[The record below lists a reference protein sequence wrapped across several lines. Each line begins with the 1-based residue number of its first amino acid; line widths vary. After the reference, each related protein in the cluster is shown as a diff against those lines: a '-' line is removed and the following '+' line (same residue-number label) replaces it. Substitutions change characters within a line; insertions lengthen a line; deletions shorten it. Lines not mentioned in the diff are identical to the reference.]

1 MITSMNLDDTSDKL
15 SGISNLIDKEINSQD
30 KLYKPDFSQRTGRE
44 LLAYYLQSKF
54 KQVVAFDRKAAVPI
68 FSEIKPDFIQ
78 KFSKRLITNPNKRIL
93 ISITGESASGKSTIC
108 RRIQR
113 VAIKL
118 NMPVSIFT
126 TDNYFNDISEQIKQ
140 YGTFDN
146 LRDNGFDVDSPN
158 NFQLGLLQSDLE
170 KVSAGE
176 DIYSP
181 EYLPNGT
188 GVSVPNS
195 KFVKADKVVVVE
207 GMASM
212 FIENKELFD
221 AKVYVETDDDVRK
234 GWFLARAL
242 NERNQDMANAK
253 KHWEYIVD
261 AGNKYIKPHRDE
273 ADIII
278 NGLAGLDYFTMILEY
293 IYTITNNFQ

>member
-1 MITSMNLDDTSDKL
+1 MNIDDQNKID
-15 SGISNLIDKEINSQD
+15 GISDLIDKEIHSQD
-30 KLYKPDFSQRTGRE
+30 KLYKPDFNQRTGRE

-54 KQVVAFDRKAAVPI
+54 KQVLAFDRKAAVPI
-68 FSEIKPDFIQ
+68 FAEVKNDFIQ
-78 KFSKRLITNPNKRIL
+78 RFSKRLVNNPRKRIL

-108 RRIQR
+108 RRIQE

-126 TDNYFNDISEQIKQ
+126 TDNYFNDISALIKQ
-140 YGTFDN
+140 YVTFDN

-158 NFQLGLLQSDLE
+158 NFQLELLQQDLE
-170 KVSAGE
+170 KISSGE

-188 GVSVPNS
+188 GISVPRS
-195 KFVKADKVVVVE
+195 KLVKSNKVVVVE

-212 FIENKELFD
+212 FIQNTELFD
-221 AKVYVETDDDVRK
+221 AKIYVETDDEVRK
-234 GWFLARAL
+234 GWFLARAV
-242 NERNQDMANAK
+242 NERNQDMDNAK
-253 KHWEYIVD
+253 KHWKYIVE
-261 AGNKYIKPHRDE
+261 AGDKYIKPIKKDC
-273 ADIII
+273 DIII
-278 NGLAGLDYFTMILEY
+278 NGLSGLDYFTIILEY

>member
-1 MITSMNLDDTSDKL
+1 MTIDDQHKIE
-15 SGISNLIDKEINSQD
+15 GISDLIDKEIHSQD
-30 KLYKPDFSQRTGRE
+30 KLYKPDFNQRTGRE

-54 KQVVAFDRKAAVPI
+54 KQVLAFDRKAAVPI
-68 FSEIKPDFIQ
+68 FSEVKPDFIQ
-78 KFSKRLITNPNKRIL
+78 KFSKRLVNNPRKRIL

-108 RRIQR
+108 RRIQE

-126 TDNYFNDISEQIKQ
+126 TDNYFNDISALIKNF
-140 YGTFDN
+140 GTFDN

-158 NFQLGLLQSDLE
+158 NFQLDLLQSDLE
-170 KVSAGE
+170 KISEGE

-188 GVSVPNS
+188 GISVPNS
-195 KFVKADKVVVVE
+195 KLVKANKVVVVE

-212 FIENKELFD
+212 FIDNTDLFD
-221 AKVYVETDDDVRK
+221 AKVYVETEDEVRK

-242 NERNQDMANAK
+242 NERNQDMENAK
-253 KHWEYIVD
+253 KHWNYIVD
-261 AGNKYIKPHRDE
+261 AGNKYIKPIRND

-278 NGLAGLDYFTMILEY
+278 NGLSGLDYFTIILEY

>member
-1 MITSMNLDDTSDKL
+1 MNIDDKSKID
-15 SGISNLIDKEINSQD
+15 GISELIDKEIHSHD
-30 KLYKPDFSQRTGRE
+30 KLYKPDFNQRTGRE

-54 KQVVAFDRKAAVPI
+54 KQVLAFDKKAAVPI
-68 FSEIKPDFIQ
+68 FSEIKSDFIQ
-78 KFSKRLITNPNKRIL
+78 KFSKRLVTNPHKRIL

-108 RRIQR
+108 RRIQE

-126 TDNYFNDISEQIKQ
+126 TDNYFNDISELIKK
-140 YGTFDN
+140 YETFDN
-146 LRDNGFDVDSPN
+146 LRDNGFDVDSPE
-158 NFQLGLLQSDLE
+158 NFQLELLSSDLSKISE
-170 KVSAGE
+170 GF

-188 GVSVPNS
+188 GISVPHS
-195 KFVKADKVVVVE
+195 KLVKSNKVVVVE

-212 FIENKELFD
+212 FIDNTDLFD
-221 AKVYVETDDDVRK
+221 AKIYVETVDEVRK

-242 NERNQDMANAK
+242 NERNQDLENAK
-253 KHWEYIVD
+253 KHWNYIVD
-261 AGNKYIKPHRDE
+261 AGNKYIKPIRKDC
-273 ADIII
+273 DIVI
-278 NGLAGLDYFTMILEY
+278 NGLSGLDYFTIILEY

>member
-1 MITSMNLDDTSDKL
+1 MNIDDKDKID
-15 SGISNLIDKEINSQD
+15 GIYNLIDKEIHSQD

-54 KQVVAFDRKAAVPI
+54 KQVLAFDRKAAVPI
-68 FSEIKPDFIQ
+68 FAEVKPDFIQ
-78 KFSKRLITNPNKRIL
+78 KFSRRLVNNPNKKIL

-108 RRIQR
+108 RRIQQ

-126 TDNYFNDISEQIKQ
+126 TDNYFNDISEKIKE

-158 NFQLGLLQSDLE
+158 NFQLELLQKDLE
-170 KVSAGE
+170 KISSGE
-176 DIYSP
+176 DIFSP

-188 GVSVPNS
+188 GISVPNS
-195 KFVKADKVVVVE
+195 KPVKANKVVVVE

-212 FIENKELFD
+212 FIENTDLFD
-221 AKVYVETDDDVRK
+221 AKIYVETDDDVRK

-253 KHWEYIVD
+253 KHWDYIVN
-261 AGNKYIKPHRDE
+261 AGEKYIKPLRND
-273 ADIII
+273 ADIIL
-278 NGLAGLDYFTMILEY
+278 NGISGLDYFTIILEY

>member
-1 MITSMNLDDTSDKL
+1 MTIDDQHKIE
-15 SGISNLIDKEINSQD
+15 GISDLIDKEIHSQD
-30 KLYKPDFSQRTGRE
+30 KLYKPDFNQRTGRE

-54 KQVVAFDRKAAVPI
+54 KQVLAFDRKAAVPI
-68 FSEIKPDFIQ
+68 FAEVKPDFIQ
-78 KFSKRLITNPNKRIL
+78 KFSKRLVNNPRKRIL

-108 RRIQR
+108 RRIQE

-126 TDNYFNDISEQIKQ
+126 TDNYFNDISALIKKF
-140 YGTFDN
+140 GTFDN

-158 NFQLGLLQSDLE
+158 NFQLELLQSDLE
-170 KVSAGE
+170 KISEGE

-195 KFVKADKVVVVE
+195 KLVKANKVVVVE

-212 FIENKELFD
+212 FINNTDLFD
-221 AKVYVETDDDVRK
+221 AKVYVETEDEVRK

-242 NERNQDMANAK
+242 NERNQDMENAK
-253 KHWEYIVD
+253 KHWNYIVE
-261 AGNKYIKPHRDE
+261 AGNKYIKPIRND

-278 NGLAGLDYFTMILEY
+278 NGLSGLDYFTIILEY

>member
-1 MITSMNLDDTSDKL
+1 MNTDDKSKID
-15 SGISNLIDKEINSQD
+15 GISDLIDKEIHSND
-30 KLYKPDFSQRTGRE
+30 KLYKPDFNQRTGRE

-54 KQVVAFDRKAAVPI
+54 KQVLAFDRKAAVPI
-68 FSEIKPDFIQ
+68 FSEVKSDFIQ
-78 KFSKRLITNPNKRIL
+78 KFSKRLVNNPKKRIL

-108 RRIQR
+108 RRIQE

-126 TDNYFNDISEQIKQ
+126 TDNYFNDISALIKQ
-140 YGTFDN
+140 YVTFDN

-158 NFQLGLLQSDLE
+158 NFQLGLLQEDLE
-170 KVSAGE
+170 KISSGE

-188 GVSVPNS
+188 GISVPHS
-195 KFVKADKVVVVE
+195 KPVKSNKVVVVE

-212 FIENKELFD
+212 FIENTDLFD
-221 AKVYVETDDDVRK
+221 AKIYVETDDEVRK
-234 GWFLARAL
+234 GWFLARAV
-242 NERNQDMANAK
+242 NERNQDMENAK
-253 KHWEYIVD
+253 KHWKYIVD
-261 AGNKYIKPHRDE
+261 AGNKYIKPLRQDC
-273 ADIII
+273 DIII
-278 NGLAGLDYFTMILEY
+278 NGLSGLDYFTIILEY

>member
-1 MITSMNLDDTSDKL
+1 MNTDDQSKID
-15 SGISNLIDKEINSQD
+15 GISDLIDKEIHSHD
-30 KLYKPDFSQRTGRE
+30 KLYKPDFNQRTGRE

-54 KQVVAFDRKAAVPI
+54 KQVLAFDKKAAVPI
-68 FSEIKPDFIQ
+68 FAEVKNDFIQ
-78 KFSKRLITNPNKRIL
+78 KFSKRLVNNPRKRIL

-108 RRIQR
+108 RRIQE

-126 TDNYFNDISEQIKQ
+126 TDNYFNDISELIKQ
-140 YGTFDN
+140 YVTFDN

-158 NFQLGLLQSDLE
+158 NFQLGLLQEDLE
-170 KVSAGE
+170 KISSGE

-188 GVSVPNS
+188 GVSVPHS
-195 KFVKADKVVVVE
+195 KQVKSNKVVVVE

-212 FIENKELFD
+212 FIENTDLFD
-221 AKVYVETDDDVRK
+221 AKIYVETDDEVRK
-234 GWFLARAL
+234 GWFLARAV
-242 NERNQDMANAK
+242 NERNQDMDNAK
-253 KHWEYIVD
+253 KHWNYIVD
-261 AGNKYIKPHRDE
+261 AGNKYIKPIKKDC
-273 ADIII
+273 DIII
-278 NGLAGLDYFTMILEY
+278 NGLSGLDYFTIILEY

>member
-1 MITSMNLDDTSDKL
+1 MNIDDQNKID
-15 SGISNLIDKEINSQD
+15 GISDLIDKEIHSQD
-30 KLYKPDFSQRTGRE
+30 KLYKPDFNQRTGRE

-54 KQVVAFDRKAAVPI
+54 KQVLAFDRKAAVPI
-68 FSEIKPDFIQ
+68 FAEVKNDFIQ
-78 KFSKRLITNPNKRIL
+78 RFSKRLVNNPRKRIL

-108 RRIQR
+108 RRIQE

-126 TDNYFNDISEQIKQ
+126 TDNYFNDISALIKQ
-140 YGTFDN
+140 YVTFDN

-158 NFQLGLLQSDLE
+158 NFQLELLQQDLE
-170 KVSAGE
+170 KISSGE

-188 GVSVPNS
+188 GISVPRS
-195 KFVKADKVVVVE
+195 KLVKSNKVVVVE

-212 FIENKELFD
+212 FIQNTELFD
-221 AKVYVETDDDVRK
+221 AKIYVETDDEVRK
-234 GWFLARAL
+234 GWFLARAV
-242 NERNQDMANAK
+242 NERNQDMENAK
-253 KHWEYIVD
+253 KHWKYIVD
-261 AGNKYIKPHRDE
+261 AGDKYIKPIKKDC
-273 ADIII
+273 DIII
-278 NGLAGLDYFTMILEY
+278 NGLSGLDYFTIILEY

>member
-1 MITSMNLDDTSDKL
+1 MNIDDKSKID
-15 SGISNLIDKEINSQD
+15 GISELIDKEIHSHD
-30 KLYKPDFSQRTGRE
+30 KLYKPDFNQKTGRE

-54 KQVVAFDRKAAVPI
+54 KQVLAFDRKAAVPI
-68 FSEIKPDFIQ
+68 FTEIKPDFIQ
-78 KFSKRLITNPNKRIL
+78 KFSRRLVTNPHKRIL

-108 RRIQR
+108 RRIQE

-126 TDNYFNDISEQIKQ
+126 TDNYFNDISELIKK
-140 YGTFDN
+140 YETFDN
-146 LRDNGFDVDSPN
+146 LRDNGFDVDSPE
-158 NFQLGLLQSDLE
+158 NFQLELLSSDLSKISE
-170 KVSAGE
+170 GF

-188 GVSVPNS
+188 GISVPHS
-195 KFVKADKVVVVE
+195 KLVKSNKVVVVE

-212 FIENKELFD
+212 FIDNTDLFD
-221 AKVYVETDDDVRK
+221 AKIYVETVDEVRK

-242 NERNQDMANAK
+242 NERNQDLENAK
-253 KHWEYIVD
+253 KHWNYIVD
-261 AGNKYIKPHRDE
+261 AGNKYIKPIRKDC
-273 ADIII
+273 DIVI
-278 NGLAGLDYFTMILEY
+278 NGLSGLDYFTIILEY

>member
-1 MITSMNLDDTSDKL
+1 MNIDDKNKID
-15 SGISNLIDKEINSQD
+15 GISDLIDKEIHSHD
-30 KLYKPDFSQRTGRE
+30 KLYKPDFNQRTGRE

-54 KQVVAFDRKAAVPI
+54 KQVLAFDKKAAVPI
-68 FSEIKPDFIQ
+68 FSEVKSDFIQ
-78 KFSKRLITNPNKRIL
+78 KFSKRLVNNPKKRIL

-108 RRIQR
+108 RRIQE

-126 TDNYFNDISEQIKQ
+126 TDNYFNDISRLIKQ
-140 YGTFDN
+140 YVTFDN

-158 NFQLGLLQSDLE
+158 NFQLELLQEDLE
-170 KVSAGE
+170 KISSGE

-188 GVSVPNS
+188 GVSVPHS
-195 KFVKADKVVVVE
+195 KLVKSNKVVVVE

-212 FIENKELFD
+212 FIENTSLFD
-221 AKVYVETDDDVRK
+221 AKIYVETDDEVRK
-234 GWFLARAL
+234 GWFLARAV
-242 NERNQDMANAK
+242 NERNQDMDNAK
-253 KHWEYIVD
+253 KHWNYIVD
-261 AGNKYIKPHRDE
+261 AGNKYIKPIKKDC
-273 ADIII
+273 DIII
-278 NGLAGLDYFTMILEY
+278 NGLSGLDYFTIILEY

>member
-1 MITSMNLDDTSDKL
+1 MFTSMKIEDKEKID
-15 SGISNLIDKEINSQD
+15 GIYDRIDKEINSED
-30 KLYKPDFSQRTGRE
+30 KLYKPDFSKKPGRE
-44 LLAYYLQSKF
+44 LLAYYLQSKL
-54 KQVVAFDRKAAVPI
+54 KQVLAFDRKAAVPI
-68 FSEIKPDFIQ
+68 FTEVKPDFIQ
-78 KFSKRLITNPNKRIL
+78 KFSRRLVTNPKKRIL

-108 RRIQR
+108 RRIQE

-126 TDNYFNDISEQIKQ
+126 TDNYFNDISALIEEF
-140 YGTFDN
+140 GTFDN
-146 LRDNGFDVDSPN
+146 LRDNGFDVDSPK
-158 NFQLGLLQSDLE
+158 NFQLELLQKDLE
-170 KVSAGE
+170 KIAEGE

-195 KFVKADKVVVVE
+195 KPVLAKKVVVVE

-212 FIENKELFD
+212 YIENLDLFD
-221 AKVYVETDDDVRK
+221 AKIYVETEDDVRK

-253 KHWEYIVD
+253 KHWDYIME
-261 AGNKYIKPHRDE
+261 AGEKYVKPSRSQS
-273 ADIII
+273 DIII
-278 NGLAGLDYFTMILEY
+278 NGLSGLDYFTLILEY

>member
-1 MITSMNLDDTSDKL
+1 MCNSMTIDDQHKIE
-15 SGISNLIDKEINSQD
+15 GISDLIDKEIHSQD
-30 KLYKPDFSQRTGRE
+30 KLYKPDFNQRTGRE

-54 KQVVAFDRKAAVPI
+54 KQVLAFDRKAAVPI
-68 FSEIKPDFIQ
+68 FSEVKPDFIQ
-78 KFSKRLITNPNKRIL
+78 KFSKRLVNNPRKRIL

-108 RRIQR
+108 RRIQE

-126 TDNYFNDISEQIKQ
+126 TDNYFNDISAQIKKF
-140 YGTFDN
+140 GTFDN

-158 NFQLGLLQSDLE
+158 NFQLDLLQSDLE
-170 KVSAGE
+170 KISEGE

-188 GVSVPNS
+188 GISVPNS
-195 KFVKADKVVVVE
+195 KLVKANKVVVVE

-212 FIENKELFD
+212 FIDNTDLFD
-221 AKVYVETDDDVRK
+221 AKVYVETEDEVRK

-242 NERNQDMANAK
+242 NERNQDMENAK
-253 KHWEYIVD
+253 KHWNYIVE
-261 AGNKYIKPHRDE
+261 AGNKYIKPIRND

-278 NGLAGLDYFTMILEY
+278 NGLSGLDYFTIILEY

>member
-1 MITSMNLDDTSDKL
+1 MFTSMNIDDKDKID
-15 SGISNLIDKEINSQD
+15 GIYDLIDKEIHSQD
-30 KLYKPDFSQRTGRE
+30 KLYKPDFSQKTGRE

-54 KQVVAFDRKAAVPI
+54 KQVLAFDRNAAVPI
-68 FSEIKPDFIQ
+68 FAEVKPDFIQ
-78 KFSKRLITNPNKRIL
+78 KFSRRLVNNPKKRIL

-108 RRIQR
+108 RRIQE

-126 TDNYFNDISEQIKQ
+126 TDNYFNDISEEIKK

-158 NFQLGLLQSDLE
+158 NFQLKLLQEDLE
-170 KVSAGE
+170 KISNGE
-176 DIYSP
+176 NVYSP

-188 GVSVPNS
+188 GISVPNS
-195 KFVKADKVVVVE
+195 KLVEAEKVVVVE

-212 FIENKELFD
+212 FIDNIDLFD
-221 AKVYVETDDDVRK
+221 AKIYVETEDDVRK

-253 KHWEYIVD
+253 KHWDYIIE
-261 AGNKYIKPHRDE
+261 AGNKYIKPNRNQ

-278 NGLAGLDYFTMILEY
+278 NGLSGLDYFTIILEY
-293 IYTITNNFQ
+293 IYTITNNFHQ

>member
-1 MITSMNLDDTSDKL
+1 MFTGMNIDDKDKID
-15 SGISNLIDKEINSQD
+15 GIHNLIDKEIHSQD

-54 KQVVAFDRKAAVPI
+54 KQVLAFDKKAAVPI
-68 FSEIKPDFIQ
+68 FAEVKPDFIQ
-78 KFSKRLITNPNKRIL
+78 KFSRRLVNTPNKKIL

-108 RRIQR
+108 RRIQQ
-113 VAIKL
+113 VAIRL

-126 TDNYFNDISEQIKQ
+126 TDNYFNDISDKIKEF
-140 YGTFDN
+140 GTFDN

-158 NFQLGLLQSDLE
+158 NFQLELLQSDLE
-170 KVSAGE
+170 KISKGE
-176 DIYSP
+176 DIFSP

-195 KFVKADKVVVVE
+195 KPVKANKVVVVE

-212 FIENKELFD
+212 FIENTDLFD
-221 AKVYVETDDDVRK
+221 AKIYVETDDDVRK

-253 KHWEYIVD
+253 KHWDYIVD
-261 AGNKYIKPHRDE
+261 AGEKYIKPLRND
-273 ADIII
+273 ADIIL
-278 NGLAGLDYFTMILEY
+278 NGISGLDYFTIILEY

>member
-1 MITSMNLDDTSDKL
+1 MKIEDKEKID
-15 SGISNLIDKEINSQD
+15 GIYDLIDKEINSED
-30 KLYKPDFSQRTGRE
+30 KLYKPDFSKKPGRE
-44 LLAYYLQSKF
+44 LLAYYLQSKL
-54 KQVVAFDRKAAVPI
+54 KQVLAFDRKAAVPI
-68 FSEIKPDFIQ
+68 FTEVKPDFIQ
-78 KFSKRLITNPNKRIL
+78 KFSRRLVTNPKKRIL

-108 RRIQR
+108 RRIQE

-126 TDNYFNDISEQIKQ
+126 TDNYFNDISALIEEF
-140 YGTFDN
+140 GTFDN
-146 LRDNGFDVDSPN
+146 LRDNGFDVDSPK
-158 NFQLGLLQSDLE
+158 NFQLELLQKDLE
-170 KVSAGE
+170 KIAEGE

-195 KFVKADKVVVVE
+195 KPVLAKKVVVVE

-212 FIENKELFD
+212 YIENLDLFD
-221 AKVYVETDDDVRK
+221 AKIYVETEDDVRK

-253 KHWEYIVD
+253 KHWDYIME
-261 AGNKYIKPHRDE
+261 AGEKYVKPSRSQS
-273 ADIII
+273 DIII
-278 NGLAGLDYFTMILEY
+278 NGLSGLDYFTLILEY

>member
-1 MITSMNLDDTSDKL
+1 MFTGMNIDDKDKID
-15 SGISNLIDKEINSQD
+15 GIYNLIDKEIHSQD

-54 KQVVAFDRKAAVPI
+54 KQVLAFDRKAAVPI
-68 FSEIKPDFIQ
+68 FAEVKPDFIQ
-78 KFSKRLITNPNKRIL
+78 KFSRRLVNNPNKKIL

-108 RRIQR
+108 RRIQQ

-126 TDNYFNDISEQIKQ
+126 TDNYFNDISEKIKE

-158 NFQLGLLQSDLE
+158 NFQLELLQKDLE
-170 KVSAGE
+170 KISSGE
-176 DIYSP
+176 DIFSP

-188 GVSVPNS
+188 GISVPNS
-195 KFVKADKVVVVE
+195 KPVKANKVVVVE

-212 FIENKELFD
+212 FIENTDLFD
-221 AKVYVETDDDVRK
+221 AKIYVETDDDVRK

-253 KHWEYIVD
+253 KHWDYIVN
-261 AGNKYIKPHRDE
+261 AGEKYIKPLRND
-273 ADIII
+273 ADIIL
-278 NGLAGLDYFTMILEY
+278 NGISGLDYFTIILEY

>member
-1 MITSMNLDDTSDKL
+1 MNTDDQNKID
-15 SGISNLIDKEINSQD
+15 GISDLIDKEIHSHD
-30 KLYKPDFSQRTGRE
+30 KLYKPDFNQRTGRE

-54 KQVVAFDRKAAVPI
+54 KQVLAFDKKAAVPI
-68 FSEIKPDFIQ
+68 FAEVKNDFIQ
-78 KFSKRLITNPNKRIL
+78 KFSKRLVNNPRKRIL

-108 RRIQR
+108 RRIQE

-126 TDNYFNDISEQIKQ
+126 TDNYFNDISELIKQ
-140 YGTFDN
+140 YVTFDN

-158 NFQLGLLQSDLE
+158 NFQLGLLQEDLE
-170 KVSAGE
+170 KISSGE

-188 GVSVPNS
+188 GVSVPHS
-195 KFVKADKVVVVE
+195 KQVKSNKVVVVE

-212 FIENKELFD
+212 FIENTDLFD
-221 AKVYVETDDDVRK
+221 AKIYVETDDEVRK
-234 GWFLARAL
+234 GWFLARAV
-242 NERNQDMANAK
+242 NERNQDMDNAK
-253 KHWEYIVD
+253 KHWNYIVD
-261 AGNKYIKPHRDE
+261 AGNKYIKPIKKDC
-273 ADIII
+273 DIII
-278 NGLAGLDYFTMILEY
+278 NGLSGLDYFTIILEY

>member
-1 MITSMNLDDTSDKL
+1 MNIDDKDKID
-15 SGISNLIDKEINSQD
+15 GIYDLIDKEIHSQD
-30 KLYKPDFSQRTGRE
+30 KLYKPDFSQKTGRE

-54 KQVVAFDRKAAVPI
+54 KQVLAFDRNAAVPI
-68 FSEIKPDFIQ
+68 FAEVKPDFIQ
-78 KFSKRLITNPNKRIL
+78 KFSRRLVNNPKKRIL

-108 RRIQR
+108 RRIQE

-126 TDNYFNDISEQIKQ
+126 TDNYFNDISEEIKK

-158 NFQLGLLQSDLE
+158 NFQLKLLQEDLE
-170 KVSAGE
+170 KISNGE
-176 DIYSP
+176 NVYSP

-188 GVSVPNS
+188 GISVPNS
-195 KFVKADKVVVVE
+195 KLVEAEKVVVVE

-212 FIENKELFD
+212 FIDNIDLFD
-221 AKVYVETDDDVRK
+221 AKIYVETEDDVRK

-253 KHWEYIVD
+253 KHWDYIIE
-261 AGNKYIKPHRDE
+261 AGNKYIKPNRNQ

-278 NGLAGLDYFTMILEY
+278 NGLSGLDYFTIILEY
-293 IYTITNNFQ
+293 IYTITNNFHQ

>member
-1 MITSMNLDDTSDKL
+1 MVTSMKIEDKEKID
-15 SGISNLIDKEINSQD
+15 GISNLIDKEIHSED
-30 KLYKPDFSQRTGRE
+30 KLYKPDFSKKPGRE
-44 LLAYYLQSKF
+44 LLAYYLQSKL
-54 KQVVAFDRKAAVPI
+54 KQVLAFDRKAAVPI
-68 FSEIKPDFIQ
+68 FTEVKPDFIQ
-78 KFSKRLITNPNKRIL
+78 KFSRRLVTNPKKRIL

-108 RRIQR
+108 RRIQE

-126 TDNYFNDISEQIKQ
+126 TDNYFNDISALIEEF
-140 YGTFDN
+140 GSFDN

-158 NFQLGLLQSDLE
+158 NFQLELLQKDLE
-170 KVSAGE
+170 KISDGE
-176 DIYSP
+176 DIFSP

-195 KFVKADKVVVVE
+195 KPVAAKNVVVVE

-212 FIENKELFD
+212 YIENLDLFD
-221 AKVYVETDDDVRK
+221 AKIYVETEDDVRK

-253 KHWEYIVD
+253 KHWDYIME
-261 AGNKYIKPHRDE
+261 AGEKYVKPSRSQ

-278 NGLAGLDYFTMILEY
+278 NGLSGLDYFTLILEY

>member
-1 MITSMNLDDTSDKL
+1 MNIDDKNKIN
-15 SGISNLIDKEINSQD
+15 GISELIDKEIHSHD
-30 KLYKPDFSQRTGRE
+30 KLYKPDFNQRTGRE

-54 KQVVAFDRKAAVPI
+54 KQVLAFDKKAAVPI
-68 FSEIKPDFIQ
+68 FSEIKSDFIQ
-78 KFSKRLITNPNKRIL
+78 KFSKRLVTNPHKRIL

-108 RRIQR
+108 RRIQE

-126 TDNYFNDISEQIKQ
+126 TDNYFNDISELIKK
-140 YGTFDN
+140 YETFDN
-146 LRDNGFDVDSPN
+146 LRDNGFDVDSPE
-158 NFQLGLLQSDLE
+158 NFQLELLSSDLSKISE
-170 KVSAGE
+170 GF

-188 GVSVPNS
+188 GISVPHS
-195 KFVKADKVVVVE
+195 KLVKSNKVVVVE

-212 FIENKELFD
+212 FIDNTDLFD
-221 AKVYVETDDDVRK
+221 AKIYVETVDEVRK

-242 NERNQDMANAK
+242 NERNQDLENAK
-253 KHWEYIVD
+253 KHWNYIVD
-261 AGNKYIKPHRDE
+261 AGNKYIKPIRKDC
-273 ADIII
+273 DIVI
-278 NGLAGLDYFTMILEY
+278 NGLSGLDYFTIILEY

>member
-1 MITSMNLDDTSDKL
+1 MFTSMKIEDKEKID
-15 SGISNLIDKEINSQD
+15 GIYDLIDKEINSED
-30 KLYKPDFSQRTGRE
+30 KLYKPDFSKKPGRE
-44 LLAYYLQSKF
+44 LLAYYLQSKL
-54 KQVVAFDRKAAVPI
+54 KQVLAFDRKAAVPI
-68 FSEIKPDFIQ
+68 FTEVKPDFIQ
-78 KFSKRLITNPNKRIL
+78 KFSRRLVTNPKKRIL

-108 RRIQR
+108 RRIQE

-126 TDNYFNDISEQIKQ
+126 TDNYFNDISALIEEF
-140 YGTFDN
+140 GTFDN
-146 LRDNGFDVDSPN
+146 LRDNGFDVDSPK
-158 NFQLGLLQSDLE
+158 NFQLELLQKDLE
-170 KVSAGE
+170 KIAEGE

-195 KFVKADKVVVVE
+195 KPVLAKKVVVVE

-212 FIENKELFD
+212 YIENLDLFD
-221 AKVYVETDDDVRK
+221 AKIYVETEDDVRK

-253 KHWEYIVD
+253 KHWDYIME
-261 AGNKYIKPHRDE
+261 AGEKYVKPSRSQS
-273 ADIII
+273 DIII
-278 NGLAGLDYFTMILEY
+278 NGLSGLDYFTLILEY